1 MILLKNEI
9 CNPLA
14 DLFNLSFSSGK
25 FPSVLKIAKVVPV
38 YKKDSKL
45 DYQNYRPISLLSNV
59 EKVLEKLMY
68 KRLYKFLYDNNIL
81 YDLRFDFRQ
90 NFSATHALINL
101 TENLRQALDE
111 GQIGCGIFLVLQ
123 KAFDT
128 VEHEILL
135 SKLDHYGVRGLTNNS
150 FKSYLTARKWY
161 VSINGYNSSL
171 SSIAYGVPQG
181 SVLGPLLFLLYIND
195 LHRAIKFCKV
205 HHFADDTNLL
215 FLTNSIKKL
224 NKLIN
229 TDLKNLS
236 NWLNANKISLNVK
249 KTETIIFKSRRKKY
263 EGVIKLKLNR
273 QRLHSSN
280 NVKYLGIKIDE
291 NLNWK
296 HHINEVSTKLIRT
309 NAILFKIRNSKLL
322 RSIYFAIFES
332 HLNCSSLVWAHN
344 PGSIKRLII
353 LQKKTLRIINFK
365 PRNCHTSPWN

>member
-1 MILLKNEI
+1 M
-9 CNPLA
+9 
-14 DLFNLSFSSGK
+14 
-25 FPSVLKIAKVVPV
+25 
-38 YKKDSKL
+38 
-45 DYQNYRPISLLSNV
+45 YQNIKKILNWIIRTI
-59 EKVLEKLMY
+59 VL
-68 KRLYKFLYDNNIL
+68 FLYYLTKSDVQASKS
-81 YDLRFDFRQ
+81 FRQ
-90 NFSATHALINL
+90 NFSTTHALINL
-101 TENLRQALDE
+101 TENIRQALDQ
-111 GQIGCGIFLVLQ
+111 GKIGCGIFVDLQ

-128 VEHEILL
+128 VEHEVLL
-135 SKLDHYGVRGLTNNS
+135 SKLDHYGVRGLTNNW
-150 FKSYLTARKWY
+150 FKSYLTGRKQY

-215 FLTNSIKKL
+215 FLTNSIRKL

-273 QRLHSSN
+273 QRPHSSN

-296 HHINEVSTKLIRT
+296 HHINEVSTKLIRA
-309 NAILFKIRNSKLL
+309 NAILFKIRNYVNPKIL

-332 HLNCSSLVWAHN
+332 HLNYSSIVWAQN

-353 LQKKTLRIINFK
+353 LQKRPLE
-365 PRNCHTSPWN
+365 